1 MEDNFKIHKIL
12 GGADQFPY
20 PVILSLDFKDISSK
34 KGIKRIKE
42 SPWSHAH
49 ITNES
54 VTF

>member
-1 MEDNFKIHKIL
+1 MEDNFKINKIVDT
-12 GGADQFPY
+12 DQFPY
-20 PVILSLDFKDISSK
+20 PSIQSLDFKDISSK

-49 ITNES
+49 ITAEC

>member
-1 MEDNFKIHKIL
+1 MEDNFKIHKI
-12 GGADQFPY
+12 ADTDQFPY
-20 PVILSLDFKDISSK
+20 PVILSLDFKDISNK

-49 ITNES
+49 ITAES